1 MEKRARGRGT
11 FKYITNLGEIITTLL
26 GPDVFLFTTHHKEKL
41 RVLDNVV
48 SLVTE
53 LFPKWRRGH

>member
-11 FKYITNLGEIITTLL
+11 FIYITNLGEIITTLL
-26 GPDVFLFTTHHKEKL
+26 GPDVFLFTMHHKEKL

-53 LFPKWRRGH
+53 TFPK

>member
-1 MEKRARGRGT
+1 MEKRARGRGA
-11 FKYITNLGEIITTLL
+11 FIYITNLGEIITTLL
-26 GPDVFLFTTHHKEKL
+26 GPAVFLFTTHHKQKL

-53 LFPKWRRGH
+53 MFPKWSRGH